1 LDLRSHTS
9 RSLRAGLARVSTILL
24 AIAACAG
31 CQSNSD
37 RDLIARDRRMQ
48 EDQIYAMQDYIN
60 QYQQLVRRYR
70 SENCELKRQLAE
82 GSAAEPQ
89 PSEPQLPSRLRESSS
104 LPKAGPQFQSPQTP
118 TIKETAPSTPPPVDT
133 PEVPPLK
140 TTTSGDA
147 PPEATAPVLQAVAHS
162 DDEPRVLTASYYDE
176 PARNASPSSV
186 SPMAVVP
193 ADGESA
199 AAVAFSA
206 HQPSNKVLLSGEVVA
221 NETGGGPRLVV
232 DVVPYDQAGHL
243 AIVDDNVSLML
254 LAPGPDGRKQSI
266 GRWDFGPDDVRAAID
281 TNAAE
286 PSMRYYIEL
295 PAGFR
300 AQEATEMWVRV
311 VPGKGAKMLAQR

>member
-1 LDLRSHTS
+1 MDLRSHAT
-9 RSLRAGLARVSTILL
+9 RSLRADLAQVSSILL

-104 LPKAGPQFQSPQTP
+104 PPKAGPQFQSPQTP

-147 PPEATAPVLQAVAHS
+147 PPEATAPVLQAAAHS
-162 DDEPRVLTASYYDE
+162 DDEPRVLTASYDE
-176 PARNASPSSV
+176 PARDASPSNV
-186 SPMAVVP
+186 PPMAVVP
-193 ADGESA
+193 PDGESA
-199 AAVAFSA
+199 ASVAFSA
-206 HQPSNKVLLSGEVVA
+206 HRPSNEVLLSGEVVA

-232 DVVPYDQAGHL
+232 ERRAVRSGWAR
-243 AIVDDNVSLML
+243 DD
-254 LAPGPDGRKQSI
+254 R
-266 GRWDFGPDDVRAAID
+266 RR
-281 TNAAE
+281 
-286 PSMRYYIEL
+286 
-295 PAGFR
+295 
-300 AQEATEMWVRV
+300 
-311 VPGKGAKMLAQR
+311 